1 MFVVLIG
8 ELVEQPAVG
17 VGQELVRVEG
27 ETDRVVFDPLLLL
40 QLVLLD
46 LLQVVAEFVISN
58 DVTIGT
64 FRVLDAVGVV
74 IVLGR
79 CLNYVAFSCQVIQH
93 GNVIWHL
100 RGLVFLD
107 IKHVELFLKGYL
119 VVAEKVVWEE
129 ADDLVPVFLPIL
141 NHHLDALD

>member
-17 VGQELVRVEG
+17 VGQKLVRVEG
-27 ETDRVVFDPLLLL
+27 ETDRVAFDPLLLI
-40 QLVLLD
+40 QLVVLD
-46 LLQVVAEFVISN
+46 LLQVVAEFVISYY
-58 DVTIGT
+58 VTIGT

-79 CLNYVAFSCQVIQH
+79 CLNDVAFGRQVVQH
-93 GNVIWHL
+93 GNVIRHL

-119 VVAEKVVWEE
+119 VVAEKVVGEE
-129 ADDLVPVFLPIL
+129 ADHLVPIFLPIL
-141 NHHLDALD
+141 HHYLDALD

>member
-17 VGQELVRVEG
+17 VGKELVRVEG

-119 VVAEKVVWEE
+119 VVAEKVVGEK
-129 ADDLVPVFLPIL
+129 ADHLVPVFLPIL